1 MGSGI
6 NSVGAYYFDDNSV
19 LKYLRKVLAEIN
31 PGYVDCGIRSAFLLK
46 RYIERYKVYEN
57 NPEKGSKLAL
67 LCMLKDIGTYYKS
80 GEIPRSNHALAAASS
95 YSFMHNCAMRFAAL
109 IASSLFDE
117 CDSMLKRLV
126 CFQS

>member
-46 RYIERYKVYEN
+46 RYIER
-57 NPEKGSKLAL
+57 
-67 LCMLKDIGTYYKS
+67 
-80 GEIPRSNHALAAASS
+80 
-95 YSFMHNCAMRFAAL
+95 
-109 IASSLFDE
+109 
-117 CDSMLKRLV
+117 
-126 CFQS
+126 

>member
-46 RYIERYKVYEN
+46 RYIERNKYNIHYFNIYRHIDEYEKN
-57 NPEKGSKLAL
+57 YIK
-67 LCMLKDIGTYYKS
+67 Y
-80 GEIPRSNHALAAASS
+80 
-95 YSFMHNCAMRFAAL
+95 L
-109 IASSLFDE
+109 I
-117 CDSMLKRLV
+117 
-126 CFQS
+126 